1 MFPQE
6 FERAGGIEGPHPCS
20 PLPQRL
26 HAGCFMLEPCA
37 RRATVDSRALSLT
50 TTEYDMLALLV
61 ERAGRIVSRDEMFRI
76 VFGRD
81 ASVCDRALDVHL
93 SHLRGK
99 LGVRRSLILTVRGVG
114 HLLRIDSD

>member
-1 MFPQE
+1 MRGAMFPQE

-61 ERAGRIVSRDEMFRI
+61 ERAGRIVSRDE
-76 VFGRD
+76 
-81 ASVCDRALDVHL
+81 
-93 SHLRGK
+93 LRGK

-114 HLLRIDSD
+114 HLLRADAE